1 MASENIKKEVLVS
14 VKLDTTGLEKDQKRI
29 ADALIDVKA
38 EASKLNK
45 ELSKETNP
53 EARQKLK
60 DDLFKIQKEQKKLVA
75 EQKEVN
81 KQLETNSKIVNSN
94 VGSNNQLRALLSK
107 LTAEL
112 NAMGEGEKQTTER
125 GKQLAANVLEITNKL
140 KENESA
146 VGDNR
151 RNVGN
156 YTKIELA
163 ELIAA
168 LKKENQSLEQ
178 VQQTTQNNIK
188 KGIGFNQVT
197 EQGTVVTKGFT
208 NSLNQENKA
217 LMTNEQVYEAATNQI
232 ASNNAE
238 IENLERTMIG
248 FKLNVDKSGE
258 AVVQYE
264 NNLTG
269 LNAKLGDLKKQLATQ
284 EIGTEAFENTNKAIK
299 DTEFQIL
306 KVQGKVDEFGNK
318 EPKNLVKKS
327 YEDLA
332 DATAGVTGAIQ
343 LAEIA
348 FGKSNSTAEAQARI
362 LKLVAVQQAVVN
374 VAKSVGA
381 VNDLK
386 QVAIEK
392 LKILQMKNFTAASI
406 ANAQATG
413 TMSIAQKV
421 YAQVVGKST
430 GSMKAFKLALAGTG
444 IGAVVILL
452 SELIFN
458 FDAVSKV
465 VNRTVNRIKDFSA
478 NVSNGNKV
486 VKSLL
491 DILLLFASPL
501 VTIIRLISDFE
512 GTVKE
517 VQTAVLDLANRV
529 KDLTSDIPILGDVV
543 KFFVGNL
550 EGLIK
555 TANQVATSL
564 GLMGKKKFKT
574 DIEELGKFYDS
585 FKYSIEQSQVA
596 LKNQIAL
603 LQASGN
609 KSQQVAKLQ
618 RELLK
623 QNVEAELKAFAIA
636 EEIRKKVIKQESKLT
651 DEQEK
656 LYNDRKN
663 ALINAQNEIAIFE
676 EQERQKAIERTKTK
690 NATILD
696 LTNELNRLRISLEKN
711 EFERRRKE
719 IEQGLI
725 EERQASA
732 QRIKDLEDDSID
744 VTFIKKQETE
754 RIKLLEEIAL
764 RNLEVIKQDERK
776 LVEETKKE
784 AEEIKK
790 EQLENDYQA
799 QVEILKKSL
808 VLEEQFQGLVTKSTA
823 TNEEER
829 RTEQQKTEIQR
840 LENLK
845 NFYSKALELAK
856 QFALTDNIIDPEEK
870 KRIDELATALN
881 GVEKEINEIQK
892 KASEGLIP
900 KNFAEK
906 ANFAID
912 QLKEVFGSLA
922 DAVSNSFQNAA
933 NEVDAVTNKQIKSIQ
948 QTTLTEL
955 QKEEQIQKA
964 QEEGAKKKYE
974 LDVEAFKFK
983 QAIDIASAVA
993 NLAQGII
1000 AIFATPDPTLG
1011 VLSGIRAGILAA
1023 TGAAQIG
1030 IIASQQPPPPPFYEG
1045 GYTGEGNPR
1054 TVSTKLGKKAYTY
1067 HADEYVVPSKVLRTP
1082 HGSALVGKLEAM
1094 RLNKIGSLGMSG
1106 FADGGLASSQIN
1118 AGVVNS
1124 LDIEILSSKL
1134 LNGIEGIQP
1143 VVLVSDINRVQNNVK
1158 NAQVRSS
1165 L

>member
-1 MASENIKKEVLVS
+1 MASENIKKEVIVS
-14 VKLDTTGLEKDQKRI
+14 LKLDTSNLEKEQKNI
-29 ADALIDVKA
+29 ASRLIDVK
-38 EASKLNK
+38 EQVKSLNK

-53 EARQKLK
+53 QAREKLK
-60 DDLFKIQKEQKKLVA
+60 TQLFDIQKEQKQLVA
-75 EQKEVN
+75 RQKEVN
-81 KQLETNSKIVNSN
+81 KELETNAKIVNSN

-112 NAMGEGEKQTTER
+112 NALGEGERQTTEK
-125 GKQLAANVLEITNKL
+125 GKQLAQTVLEITDQL
-140 KENESA
+140 KANESA

-188 KGIGFNQVT
+188 KGIGFNDVT
-197 EQGTVVTKGFT
+197 KDGTVVTKGFT

-217 LMTNEQVYEAATNQI
+217 LMTNEQVYESATNQI
-232 ASNNAE
+232 AANNAE

-248 FKLNVDKSGE
+248 FTTNVNKGSEG
-258 AVVQYE
+258 AVQYE
-264 NNLTG
+264 NNLAG
-269 LNAKLGDLKKQLATQ
+269 LTQKVSDLKKQLATQ
-284 EIGTEAFENTNKAIK
+284 EIGSETFEKTNKAIK
-299 DTEFQIL
+299 DTEFQIQ

-327 YEDLA
+327 YDDLA
-332 DATAGVTGAIQ
+332 DATAGVVGGIQ

-413 TMSIAQKV
+413 TMSVAQKV

-550 EGLIK
+550 EAVIK

-585 FKYSIEQSQVA
+585 FKYQLEQSQVA

-623 QNVEAELKAFAIA
+623 QNIEAERRAFEVA
-636 EEIRKKVIKQESKLT
+636 EEIRKKTKISVDQLT
-651 DEQEK
+651 GDQEK
-656 LYNDRKN
+656 AYNDRKN
-663 ALINAQNEIAIFE
+663 AFIQAQQDLAIFE
-676 EQERQKAIERTKTK
+676 EQERQKSIERTKTR

-732 QRIKDLEDDSID
+732 QRIKDLQADGID
-744 VTFIKKQETE
+744 VTLIKQQEKE
-754 RIKLLEEIAL
+754 RILLLEEIAL
-764 RNLEVIKQDERK
+764 RNLEVIKQDELK
-776 LVEETKKE
+776 LIEETSME
-784 AEEIKK
+784 AQEIKK
-790 EQLENDYQA
+790 DQIANDYQA
-799 QVEILKKSL
+799 QLELLTQSL
-808 VLEEQFQGLVTKSTA
+808 VLEEKFQGLVTKSTA
-823 TNEEER
+823 INEQER
-829 RTEQQKTEIQR
+829 RDEQKKSEIQR

-845 NFYSKALELAK
+845 NFYTKALELAK

-881 GVEKEINEIQK
+881 GVEIEINAIQK

-900 KNFAEK
+900 KDFAEK

-922 DAVSNSFQNAA
+922 DAVSNSFSNASK
-933 NEVDAVTNKQIKSIQ
+933 EVDAVTNKQIKSIQ

-1030 IIASQQPPPPPFYEG
+1030 IIASQQPPPPPFEKG

-1054 TVSTKLGKKAYTY
+1054 TVSTKLGKKPYQY

>member
-1 MASENIKKEVLVS
+1 MASENIKKEVIVS
-14 VKLDTTGLEKDQKRI
+14 LKLDTSNLEKEQKNI
-29 ADALIDVKA
+29 ASRLIDVK
-38 EASKLNK
+38 EQVKSLNK

-53 EARQKLK
+53 QARQKLK
-60 DDLFKIQKEQKKLVA
+60 DQLFEIGKEQKQLTA
-75 EQKEVN
+75 RQKEVN
-81 KQLETNSKIVNSN
+81 KELETNAKIVNSN

-112 NAMGEGEKQTTER
+112 NAMGEGEKQTTEK

-197 EQGTVVTKGFT
+197 KDGTVVTKGFT

-217 LMTNEQVYEAATNQI
+217 LQTNEQVYEAATNQI

-248 FKLNVDKSGE
+248 FKVNVDKGGE
-258 AVVQYE
+258 AVVEYE

-269 LNAKLGDLKKQLATQ
+269 LNAKLGDLKKQLSTQ
-284 EIGTEAFENTNKAIK
+284 EIGTEAFEKTNKAIK

-386 QVAIEK
+386 QVAIDK
-392 LKILQMKNFTAASI
+392 LKTLQLKNFTAASI

-413 TMSIAQKV
+413 TMSVAQKV
-421 YAQVVGKST
+421 YASVVGKST

-444 IGAVVILL
+444 IGAIVILL

-465 VNRTVNRIKDFSA
+465 VNRGVNKIKDFSA
-478 NVSNGNKV
+478 GVSGGNKV
-486 VKSLL
+486 VKSLV
-491 DILLLFASPL
+491 DILLLVASPL
-501 VTIIRLISDFE
+501 VTIIRLVSDFE
-512 GTVKE
+512 GTIKE
-517 VQTAVLDLANRV
+517 GQTAILDLANRV
-529 KDLTSDIPILGDVV
+529 KDLTSDIPILGNIV

-550 EGLIK
+550 EAMIK
-555 TANQVATSL
+555 TVNQAATSL

-585 FKYSIEQSQVA
+585 FKYSLEQSQVA

-609 KSQQVAKLQ
+609 KSQQVARLQ

-623 QNVEAELKAFAIA
+623 QNVEAELKAFAVA

-663 ALINAQNEIAIFE
+663 AAIQAQQELAIFE
-676 EQERQKAIERTKTK
+676 EQERQKAIERTKTR

-732 QRIKDLEDDSID
+732 QRIKDLKDDGID
-744 VTFIKKQETE
+744 VTFIKQQEKE
-754 RIKLLEEIAL
+754 RILLLEEIAL
-764 RNLEVIKQDERK
+764 RNLEIIKQDELK
-776 LVEETKKE
+776 LIEETNKE

-790 EQLENDYQA
+790 DQIENDYQA
-799 QVEILKKSL
+799 QLKLLTQSL

-823 TNEEER
+823 TNEQER
-829 RTEQQKTEIQR
+829 RDEQKKTELQR

-845 NFYSKALELAK
+845 NFYTKALELAK
-856 QFALTDNIIDPEEK
+856 QFALTDGIISEEEK
-870 KRIDELATALN
+870 IRIDELATALN
-881 GVEKEINEIQK
+881 GVEKEINAIQK

-900 KNFAEK
+900 KDFADK

-922 DAVSNSFQNAA
+922 DAVSNSFSNASK
-933 NEVDAVTNKQIKSIQ
+933 EIDALTAKQVKGIEES
-948 QTTLTEL
+948 TLTEL
-955 QKEEQIQKA
+955 QKQEQIQKA
-964 QEEGAKKKYE
+964 EEEGAKKKYKLE
-974 LDVEAFKFK
+974 VDAFNFK
-983 QAIDIASAVA
+983 KAIDIASAVA
-993 NLAQGII
+993 NLAQGLI

-1011 VLSGIRAGILAA
+1011 ILSGIRAGILAA
-1023 TGAAQIG
+1023 TGAVQIG
-1030 IIASQQPPPPPFYEG
+1030 IIASQQPPPSPFYEG
-1045 GYTGEGNPR
+1045 GYTGEGNPKMI
-1054 TVSTKLGKKAYTY
+1054 STKLGKKPYTY

-1082 HGSALVGKLEAM
+1082 HGSALVSKLEAM

-1106 FADGGLASSQIN
+1106 FADGGFASSQVSN
-1118 AGVVNS
+1118 SVANS
-1124 LDIEILSSKL
+1124 LDIEVLSAKL
-1134 LNGIEGIQP
+1134 LNGIENIQQ

-1158 NAQVRSS
+1158 KAQVRSS